1 MMAFPK
7 GDTKRDFEITPE
19 EYEELRIAQSK
30 FSSIRMNDPE

>member
-19 EYEELRIAQSK
+19 EYEELRVAQSR
-30 FSSIRMNDPE
+30 FSSIRMSNPE